1 MRQKIKRLSIVNVI
15 ESLADP
21 SQSKQRSGKYLRNGT
36 KPGKAHTEP
45 LKNIL
50 AAEKM
55 VPLTAGSTPVGRGGR
70 GIIKLW
76 GLLVLLSLPW
86 NGITNPCLKSYQNVK
101 YGWTTARAFAAN
113 THINAGCYEP
123 GKLETCTIGE
133 KSYWVATNS
142 GMGEWA
148 PQNYQFCPRGEPFLC
163 FTKGGMWG
171 YSDKGGV
178 HDKFKE
184 ELVKKVTKN
193 LREIQTKKEQ
203 EQEVTCIKK
212 LRKDSVIGTSLC

>member
-1 MRQKIKRLSIVNVI
+1 MRQIIKRLSISNVI
-15 ESLADP
+15 ESLADL
-21 SQSKQRSGKYLRNGT
+21 SQSKQKTGKYLRNGT
-36 KPGKAHTEP
+36 KPRKAHTEP
-45 LKNIL
+45 MKNIL

-55 VPLTAGSTPVGRGGR
+55 ISLTAGSTPVGREGR

-76 GLLVLLSLPW
+76 GLLVLLSLPQD
-86 NGITNPCLKSYQNVK
+86 GITSPCLKGYQNVK
-101 YGWTTARAFAAN
+101 YGRTTARAFAPN
-113 THINAGCYEP
+113 THINAQCYEP

-133 KSYWVATNS
+133 KSYWIATNS
-142 GMGEWA
+142 GMGGWS
-148 PQNYQFCPRGEPFLC
+148 PRNYQFCPRGESFLC

-178 HDKFKE
+178 QDKFKE

-193 LREIQTKKEQ
+193 LGEIQNKKEQ

-212 LRKDSVIGTSLC
+212 YRKDSVMGTSLY